1 MQMDKKKFY
10 ELNPKFGN
18 EKLENIVESCIQ
30 FDHDE
35 IPSA

>member
-1 MQMDKKKFY
+1 MQTDKKKFF
-10 ELNPKFGN
+10 EINPKFGN
-18 EKLENIVESCIQ
+18 ENLEKIIESCIQ